1 MSDEGWKTLRV
12 ALVCAVVIF
21 VIYGNAKTI
30 DMDEFVKSFE
40 IIALI
45 ITIAF
50 GGKAKN
56 FLGGLFGGKVKATRI
71 DDRDD
76 DDPDELSDRS

>member
-12 ALVCAVVIF
+12 ALVCAVVIS

-45 ITIAF
+45 LTIAF
-50 GGKAKN
+50 GKNAKN
-56 FLGGLFGGKVKATRI
+56 FIGGLIGGKVEATRT
-71 DDRDD
+71 DDG
-76 DDPDELSDRS
+76 SDGVSDGT

>member
-12 ALVCAVVIF
+12 ALVCAVVIS

-45 ITIAF
+45 LTIAF

-56 FLGGLFGGKVKATRI
+56 FLGGLFGGKVKTTRI
-71 DDRDD
+71 DDD
-76 DDPDELSDRS
+76 SDGVSDGS